1 MTEMII
7 AIVGAVLVVLGFII
21 ESVGT
26 RRDSGKSAWIGS
38 IIMAI
43 GDIAALV
50 ASQLQKIKKGSEIP
64 GSFYLFL
71 IITVRSKI
79 RDLQSCLNV
88 VRVIYRWG
96 LIQNETALAIT
107 KPVFTWISS

>member
-50 ASQLQKIKKGSEIP
+50 ASQL
-64 GSFYLFL
+64 
-71 IITVRSKI
+71 
-79 RDLQSCLNV
+79 
-88 VRVIYRWG
+88 
-96 LIQNETALAIT
+96 
-107 KPVFTWISS
+107 